1 MREHILPLG
10 ESDWESRTFRPGEGN
25 AACQWV
31 QFLITRKSPTRP
43 LRTRPPH
50 GGRAAFK
57 LFIGY
62 NLQPCRWREGRTFE
76 RPGRAFS

>member
-1 MREHILPLG
+1 MTLVRKTPPGRYASDLP
-10 ESDWESRTFRPGEGN
+10 T
-25 AACQWV
+25 
-31 QFLITRKSPTRP
+31 
-43 LRTRPPH
+43 

-62 NLQPCRWREGRTFE
+62 NLQPSRLEGRTFE